1 MYSAEGANFFNSM
14 SNLTTLILQLSQ
26 ISGAEVAYKTET
38 GSIEVIGS
46 ERAIRNVYQHINGMN
61 LLKVSF
67 SSCIHSIYLS
77 PKVSG
82 PDQIFLSYIARFTT
96 MIQSSL
102 SSYQMN
108 SVNSSAGKRVEKS
121 TKS

>member
-14 SNLTTLILQLSQ
+14 SNLSTLILQLSQ

-61 LLKVSF
+61 LLKVS
-67 SSCIHSIYLS
+67 
-77 PKVSG
+77 
-82 PDQIFLSYIARFTT
+82 
-96 MIQSSL
+96 
-102 SSYQMN
+102 SSYLFLN
-108 SVNSSAGKRVEKS
+108 PSSFRAF
-121 TKS
+121 